1 MTKIEYNG
9 TIVNVPDSWADIELA
24 RYQIFIN
31 DKPTNARGLV
41 STLAKI
47 CGVEDKTLLSLPL
60 DVFNRITDITNF
72 VFEDVKNVKASPN
85 ILIDGKLYI
94 IKNDEKLTFGE
105 WIDCEQVQKDG
116 NNVTAKVLA
125 IVCRPQS
132 EEYNSD
138 LIDERAAMF
147 GTQKMDKIL
156 PLLSFFLQRN
166 ELSMKQIGLC
176 SRIQEA
182 ADRLPKNYASCR
194 ASGGGTAWSKTWR
207 AAIYYFLIKFF
218 RFRWYR
224 YLTYCY
230 TGGQNTRQWKRK
242 QNSTANG
249 LASIK
254 NSYVFSRFF

>member
-41 STLAKI
+41 STLATI
-47 CGVEDKTLLSLPL
+47 CGVENKTLLSLPL
-60 DVFNRITDITNF
+60 DVFNRIADITNF
-72 VFEDVKNVKASPN
+72 VFDDAKSINASPS
-85 ILIDGKLYI
+85 ILIDNKLYLI
-94 IKNDEKLTFGE
+94 NAQEKLTFGE
-105 WIDCEQVQKDG
+105 WIDCEQVQKEG
-116 NNVTAKVLA
+116 NDVTAKVLA
-125 IVCRPQS
+125 IVCRPQL
-132 EEYNSD
+132 EDYNSD

-147 GTQKMDKIL
+147 SAQKMDKIL
-156 PLLSFFLQRN
+156 PLLSFFLRCN
-166 ELSMKQIGLC
+166 ELSMKQIGLF
-176 SRIQEA
+176 SRIREV
-182 ADRLPKNYASCR
+182 ADQLPKNYASCR

-224 YLTYCY
+224 FLTYCF

-249 LASIK
+249 LA
-254 NSYVFSRFF
+254 